1 MSAMSQLDTAIKNV
15 YNKFYTIEGSQMEAT
30 AKHWKCTKCG
40 ATYHSPIKLTAVLCT
55 TCSRKSGAREV
66 WMKQDD

>member
-1 MSAMSQLDTAIKNV
+1 MSQMSRIDEAINDV
-15 YNKFYTIEGSQMEAT
+15 YTKVYPIEGSQMESK

-55 TCSRKSGAREV
+55 TCSRKAGAREI